1 MNFVCLVGFACQ
13 TNEIYTNNQNLPS
26 TCPLFILQFCK
37 IKPKGAKMVMPI
49 SRKYTCKGCGY
60 SMVKISSDCLMPD
73 DLPPLKC
80 PKCGNAKGY
89 ETTKPTEFERQMQ
102 SIKNVFKF

>member
-1 MNFVCLVGFACQ
+1 
-13 TNEIYTNNQNLPS
+13 
-26 TCPLFILQFCK
+26 
-37 IKPKGAKMVMPI
+37 MVMPI

-89 ETTKPTEFERQMQ
+89 ETTKPTEFERQIQ

>member
-1 MNFVCLVGFACQ
+1 
-13 TNEIYTNNQNLPS
+13 
-26 TCPLFILQFCK
+26 
-37 IKPKGAKMVMPI
+37 MVMPI
-49 SRKYTCKGCGY
+49 SRKYTCKDCGY

-89 ETTKPTEFERQMQ
+89 KTTKPTEFERQMQ
-102 SIKNVFKF
+102 SIKNVFKFWYDTNTINNLKGYKMIKISFIMGGGIL

>member
-1 MNFVCLVGFACQ
+1 
-13 TNEIYTNNQNLPS
+13 
-26 TCPLFILQFCK
+26 
-37 IKPKGAKMVMPI
+37 MVMPI

-89 ETTKPTEFERQMQ
+89 KTTKPTEFERQMQ
-102 SIKNVFKF
+102 SIKNVFKFWYDTNTINNLKGYKMIKISFIMGGGIL